1 MAMTLGELSE
11 ALKQWDE
18 TTLLELLEISPEDI
32 VERFQDKIEDRFD
45 YLETEVQE
53 TCNFNSQGIE
63 DE

>member
-1 MAMTLGELSE
+1 MTLGELSE

>member
-1 MAMTLGELSE
+1 MTLGELSE

-53 TCNFNSQGIE
+53 TCNFDSQGIA

>member
-53 TCNFNSQGIE
+53 TCNFDSQGIA

>member
-32 VERFQDKIEDRFD
+32 VERFQDKIEDRFN
-45 YLETEVQE
+45 YLENEVRE
-53 TCNFNSQGIE
+53 FTGFSDDHE
-63 DE
+63 D